1 MKKIALFILVTHLIS
16 CNRDNF
22 SKEIPLESK
31 IVVEG
36 WIEEGDVSQV
46 ILMKSIP
53 INTIID
59 SSTVLNQVI
68 RAAKVTVSNGSQEEV
83 LRLKTNPGAI
93 PPFIYYGSSI
103 IGESGKKYTLKISY
117 LNNTLEAITSI
128 PKSVSITSVKYVKKN
143 LNDTI
148 GYINIAFEDPI
159 TDKNY
164 YSIATRLS
172 KQDSIFTPALY
183 GNLDDANFGSS
194 SVSLQINRGIALYP
208 KTKFQPYFENGNI
221 IFVKLRTT
229 NKVSFDFWNSWQN
242 EIINGRNPIFPSSTS
257 LKSNIKGGLGIWAGY
272 GQSTIIVNAQ
282 KK

>member
-128 PKSVSITSVKYVKKN
+128 PKSVSITSAKYVKKN